1 VGKAGGGKA
10 SVVVRDVKHTS
21 EEICRQNPLDSRA
34 AIITLEIKYEEDEWA
49 GDLCDEEDQGAAERA
64 SKIESEATSAG
75 EVLSQYLEDKAL
87 ELIRTWIPAGRILQ
101 HQSSYDDNGVLNI
114 SLDVRSI
121 EEVAELSKHFQQ
133 EGFNYEVPYITIT
146 GMMLFP
152 GGVNKPR
159 FGLESS
165 NAEYSLEEWLEVWK

>member
-1 VGKAGGGKA
+1 M
-10 SVVVRDVKHTS
+10 KHTS

-34 AIITLEIKYEEDEWA
+34 AIVTLEIKYEEDEWA

-75 EVLSQYLEDKAL
+75 KVLWDYLEGKAL
-87 ELIRTWIPAGRILQ
+87 ELIRTWIPEGRILY
-101 HQSSYDDNGVLNI
+101 HRSFHDDSGILNI
-114 SLDVRSI
+114 SMDVRFI

-133 EGFNYEVPYITIT
+133 EGFNYDVPYVTIT

-165 NAEYSLEEWLEVWK
+165 NAEYHLEEWLEVWK